1 MVVLAFPYDAA
12 MVSEAKA
19 IGGRYF
25 DWNTKTSL
33 YPFTRLPWV
42 VAFADKHGIEVAP
55 EVRALVP
62 AADKLERRG
71 LATRDTAY
79 LYLSHGLL
87 PVPAW
92 GITADAACRCP
103 RGRDCARPGKHPR
116 SVHVGPSPQDYSWR
130 PLACASHDEIEQR
143 FASEGK
149 YANANL
155 MLAIPE
161 GMLVIDQDFDD
172 GGRHALT
179 ALTDRLGPLPA
190 TLSHD
195 TPHGTH
201 RIHRTPPGWITRAWV
216 GKDARNPLPPGIDL
230 RVPGQILMAPPSQV
244 PATNGL
250 ASYGPVTGA
259 AIADLPAAYLDAW
272 TPRKEPAQP
281 ARSVPVPSARAEV
294 AASYVQA
301 RITGITEDLAALK
314 PGGRN
319 TAIYTAALKVGSTLG
334 AARSTPGAEQAAAA
348 WTDEAAE
355 DALMTAAERN
365 GYIADHSPA
374 AARSAIRSGLRNGL
388 RNPRPL
394 PDFSPRHAAS
404 SLRGDQRGRQGSAA
418 CEQTPAVVAG
428 MESAAGRDTS
438 QRKRAALSS
447 PPEQAE
453 RRVQQAW
460 PLGPRFQTR
469 ASDWR
474 DPAIQR
480 EHEEWQSQARP
491 TEPWMRRSVGQ
502 EHPEITH

>member
-1 MVVLAFPYDAA
+1 MGMHFASGCYVRCEGEGEKVVLAFPYDAA
-12 MVSEAKA
+12 MVSEAKE
-19 IGGRYF
+19 IGERYF
-25 DWNTKTSL
+25 DWNTKTNL
-33 YPFTRLPWV
+33 YPFTRLPLV

-55 EVRALVP
+55 QVRALVP

-71 LATRDTAY
+71 LATRDAAH
-79 LYLSHGLL
+79 LYLSQGLL

-143 FASEGK
+143 FASDGK

-201 RIHRTPPGWITRAWV
+201 RIYRTPPAWVTRAWV
-216 GKDARNPLPPGIDL
+216 GKDARNPLPAGIDL

-244 PATNGL
+244 PATNGP
-250 ASYGPVTGA
+250 ASYGPVTST
-259 AIADLPAAYLDAW
+259 AIADLPAAYLEAW
-272 TPRKEPAQP
+272 TPRKELARP
-281 ARSVPVPSARAEV
+281 ARSRVPVPSARAEV

-301 RITGITEDLAALK
+301 RITGIAEDLAALK

-365 GYIADHSPA
+365 GYVADHSVA
-374 AARSAIRSGLRNGL
+374 AARSAIRSGIRNGL
-388 RNPRPL
+388 RSPRPL
-394 PDFSPRHAAS
+394 PDLGRCPFNSPAQHVGGGQNQPGRQTPMRDWREATVENGQEERQLRSAWSAEGRHA
-404 SLRGDQRGRQGSAA
+404 D
-418 CEQTPAVVAG
+418 
-428 MESAAGRDTS
+428 
-438 QRKRAALSS
+438 
-447 PPEQAE
+447 AE
-453 RRVQQAW
+453 VQ
-460 PLGPRFQTR
+460 
-469 ASDWR
+469 
-474 DPAIQR
+474 
-480 EHEEWQSQARP
+480 
-491 TEPWMRRSVGQ
+491 EPDADK
-502 EHPEITH
+502 